1 MKHHHHASRRLQY
14 VGTSPVLLSP
24 SARTGCPAAAHF
36 LSLVILSST
45 LVARHLISNP
55 SPRQCISSQLVCMSR
70 RVMPFASVLLDRL
83 VRLLLWISL
92 VLASVGRAFIR
103 MTHTLA
109 ANAACTPLLGA
120 LRQSH

>member
-14 VGTSPVLLSP
+14 VGTSPVLRSP
-24 SARTGCPAAAHF
+24 SRTGCPVAAHF

-55 SPRQCISSQLVCMSR
+55 SPRQCISNQLVCMSR
-70 RVMPFASVLLDRL
+70 RMMPFASVLLERL

-109 ANAACTPLLGA
+109 ANAACMPLLGV